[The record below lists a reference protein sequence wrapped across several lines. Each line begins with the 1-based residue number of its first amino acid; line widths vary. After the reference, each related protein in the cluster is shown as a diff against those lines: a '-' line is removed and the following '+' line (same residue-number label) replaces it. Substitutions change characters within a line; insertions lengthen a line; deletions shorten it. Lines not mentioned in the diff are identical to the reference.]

1 MSVVWFVFWFG
12 FWGLRK
18 VGFLAWVW
26 WLDCVWWLIGFV
38 LFRGREREWVSEWD
52 EDGDGDEDED
62 GERREFGEE
71 RKGEGWWGGE
81 RKNNKKVFT

>member
-1 MSVVWFVFWFG
+1 MFG
-12 FWGLRK
+12 G
-18 VGFLAWVW
+18 
-26 WLDCVWWLIGFV
+26 WLV
-38 LFRGREREWVSEWD
+38 LSCLEEERVSEWVSEWD
-52 EDGDGDEDED
+52 EDGDEDED